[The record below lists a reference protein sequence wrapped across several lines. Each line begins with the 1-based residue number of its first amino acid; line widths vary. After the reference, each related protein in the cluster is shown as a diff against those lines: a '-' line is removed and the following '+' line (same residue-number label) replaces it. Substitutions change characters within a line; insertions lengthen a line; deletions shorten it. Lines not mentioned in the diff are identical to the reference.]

1 MNNNLNTINS
11 PRKPKMINPMLNTLN
26 GVRIIPSH
34 MLEKYRPVLELSYK
48 VTLSPHVRDKVNK
61 SLLDTF
67 GKTANVL
74 VSQGCIFAHPEIIKQ
89 IKEAAK
95 TK

>member
-1 MNNNLNTINS
+1 
-11 PRKPKMINPMLNTLN
+11 MINNTGAIAQFG
-26 GVRIIPSH
+26 GVRLISNH
-34 MLEKYRPVLELSYK
+34 ALDKYRPVIELRYK

-61 SLLDTF
+61 SLLDMF

-74 VSQGCIFAHPEIIKQ
+74 VSQGCMFAHPDIVKQ

-95 TK
+95 NK